1 LGAVLPARLQLA
13 LIALT
18 LCAVAGVAGVLLAQR
33 THLETT
39 SSMQVTNGWA
49 GAQRPDGLPVPDFT
63 LRDQDGRTVSS
74 ASLRG
79 APVVFAFI
87 YSTCRD
93 TCPAQV
99 QTIRGALDDLPKATR
114 AKVRVVGISVDPA
127 NDNPKRAQSFLLKQQ
142 MTGRMRFLLGS
153 RAQLQPVWE
162 AFGIQPQA
170 DGLEHSAH
178 TVLADARGFQRIGFP
193 YDHLTGEA
201 LEHDLARLSH

>member
-1 LGAVLPARLQLA
+1 VLPARLQLA

-99 QTIRGALDDLPKATR
+99 QTIRGALDDLADPD
-114 AKVRVVGISVDPA
+114 VRVVGVSVDPV
-127 NDNPKRAQSFLLKQQ
+127 NDNPKRAASFLLKQQ
-142 MTGRMRFLLGS
+142 MTGRMQFLLGT
-153 RAQLQPVWE
+153 REQLKPLWD
-162 AFGIQPQA
+162 AFAIQPQQA
-170 DGLEHSAH
+170 SLEHSAH
-178 TVLADARGFQRIGFP
+178 TVLADADGFQRIGFP
-193 YDHLTGEA
+193 FDHLTEA
-201 LEHDLARLSH
+201 GLAHDLQRLSTR